1 MYAYSAGAYILIH
14 LALETM
20 YIMPDAIKWVCP
32 STALLLRWAFSGRV
46 CGRGGERAC
55 CSWCSGCHRRGD
67 ITPSLGDTSHHSF
80 CHYHAGT
87 VDLLYAAAAAVW
99 KARRNNDL
107 LNLFCVSRV
116 WVCIGVGVRDN
127 YTPECVPP
135 LANKR
140 VCGLCIVRS
149 VELRD
154 REGGAGRRHKDGD
167 GGPNKSHAR
176 RPTTTN
182 ARGCVYSLART
193 RTLYG
198 GVLFQDTSM

>member
-1 MYAYSAGAYILIH
+1 MPSSGFVPAQPCYCVGHVVDAFVVVAASGLAARGAR
-14 LALETM
+14 A
-20 YIMPDAIKWVCP
+20 AIVEGT
-32 STALLLRWAFSGRV
+32 SRLLLA
-46 CGRGGERAC
+46 
-55 CSWCSGCHRRGD
+55 
-67 ITPSLGDTSHHSF
+67 ILLTIHS
-80 CHYHAGT
+80 AT
-87 VDLLYAAAAAVW
+87 IMQVDLLYAAAAAVW

-167 GGPNKSHAR
+167 GGPKSHAR

-182 ARGCVYSLART
+182 ARECVYSLART
-193 RTLYG
+193 YVAVEREREI
-198 GVLFQDTSM
+198 F